1 MYMDGVLDA
10 VEMLQEHERSMCT
23 MFIAMSYRQGS
34 NVKQVLSSQTVS
46 FTHLWVSKEGILLS
60 SIIKDQFIFRIP
72 RPA

>member
-34 NVKQVLSSQTVS
+34 NVKQVLSKSDSLFYTPVG
-46 FTHLWVSKEGILLS
+46 F
-60 SIIKDQFIFRIP
+60 
-72 RPA
+72 